1 MLARWWATTSS
12 CCAGRGPREG
22 RGFAHREPHGRLAL
36 EERSRSS
43 AALLPRRRA
52 SQLGRFDEAIGHG
65 EAACGSLKR
74 PIIPSHCTAG

>member
-1 MLARWWATTSS
+1 MRAVDSLTESPTADSPSRNALDLVPHSYLADV
-12 CCAGRGPREG
+12 
-22 RGFAHREPHGRLAL
+22 L
-36 EERSRSS
+36 
-43 AALLPRRRA
+43 